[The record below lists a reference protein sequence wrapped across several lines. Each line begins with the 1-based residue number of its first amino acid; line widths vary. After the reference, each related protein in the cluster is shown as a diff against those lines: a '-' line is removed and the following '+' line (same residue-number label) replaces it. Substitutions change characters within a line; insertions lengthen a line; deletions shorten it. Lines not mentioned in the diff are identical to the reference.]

1 MVGSGGGGG
10 GSGGGSVSGGR
21 LWDETLMALLGGP
34 GPPDPFPEDSLAEL
48 DGPAVDR

>member
-1 MVGSGGGGG
+1 MVGGGD
-10 GSGGGSVSGGR
+10 R
-21 LWDETLMALLGGP
+21 LWDDTLMTLLGGP